1 MPANPY
7 WIGANLTCS
16 LRFGLCP
23 WRSSA
28 PAAAYRRESRWSRW
42 LPGVQWAWKLLRCN
56 ELCIYCNGKLT
67 GCGSSCCDPRRGS
80 ASFFSFFQPVKILC
94 DAHKWNFPVER
105 YWSSVAEADCRSY
118 FLTRKVPT
126 EIQSDASS
134 GSQRINAAVHS
145 CATAPGSHGIHYT
158 QTSKHIK
165 YMPDLDKNQ
174 HFNRISRHF
183 R

>member
-80 ASFFSFFQPVKILC
+80 ASFFSFFQPVKYCVTRTNGIFRLK
-94 DAHKWNFPVER
+94 DTEAVWRRPTAGVTFWREKFRRKYSLMQALAH
-105 YWSSVAEADCRSY
+105 
-118 FLTRKVPT
+118 
-126 EIQSDASS
+126 S
-134 GSQRINAAVHS
+134 GS
-145 CATAPGSHGIHYT
+145 
-158 QTSKHIK
+158 
-165 YMPDLDKNQ
+165 MPLFTVARQLPVLTGFITPKLVNT
-174 HFNRISRHF
+174 
-183 R
+183 